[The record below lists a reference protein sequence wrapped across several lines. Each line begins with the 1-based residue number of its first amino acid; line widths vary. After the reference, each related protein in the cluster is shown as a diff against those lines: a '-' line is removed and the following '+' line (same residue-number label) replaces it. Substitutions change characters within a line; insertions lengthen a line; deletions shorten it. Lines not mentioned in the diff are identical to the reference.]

1 MDPELLLLEEALSG
15 EELLVYASNLTIQND
30 YWQNILFPPLQT
42 DELTV
47 DVIKSASTLPV
58 MASISHLGTETK
70 YGSREGTS
78 GQRIEIPKIQR
89 GRWMDEKLIRLLLMA
104 SQASGLRRQ
113 EVASIVRD
121 QLDDAKYAVSSIRA
135 RKEWIAM
142 QAASLGAVTYVEDD
156 VRIAVDYGFTNDQK
170 PVLSGTDRWSDLVNS
185 TPLLD
190 MQTWYNIQ
198 KARGVILERAFTS
211 QTVLSY
217 LLNNLSMRQFYFGN
231 PTGTAVPPQLD
242 SSQLDQITDRMK
254 LPRILAYDTV
264 ARTENTALVNGK
276 TSYSTVRMTP
286 EDRFVMLPGGK
297 LGDYLWAETTESMVS
312 GIEAEA
318 TGENGIYVFRDLVS
332 KHPLRLRTVGVN
344 LAFPSFPYADSVM
357 SATVI

>member
-47 DVIKSASTLPV
+47 DVIKSASSLPV
-58 MASISHLGTETK
+58 MAQIAELGTETK

-78 GQRIEIPKIQR
+78 GQQVEIPKIQR

-113 EVASIVRD
+113 EVAKIVRE
-121 QLDDAKYAVSSIRA
+121 QLNDTKYIVDGIRA

-142 QAASLGAVTYVEDD
+142 QAVSRGAVDYVEDD
-156 VRIAVDYGFTNDQK
+156 VRIQVDYMYTADQK
-170 PVLSGTDRWSDLVNS
+170 PVLTGTDRWSDWENS
-185 TPLLD
+185 KPLQD
-190 MQTWYNIQ
+190 MQTMFNYQ
-198 KARGVILERAFTS
+198 KNRGIVLERAFTS
-211 QTVLSY
+211 QTIVND
-217 LLNNLSMRQFYFGN
+217 LLNNLSLRHFYFGN

-242 SSQLDQITDRMK
+242 SSQLDAITDRMK
-254 LPRILAYDTV
+254 LPRIVTNDTI
-264 ARTENTALVNGK
+264 ARTENSGLVNGK